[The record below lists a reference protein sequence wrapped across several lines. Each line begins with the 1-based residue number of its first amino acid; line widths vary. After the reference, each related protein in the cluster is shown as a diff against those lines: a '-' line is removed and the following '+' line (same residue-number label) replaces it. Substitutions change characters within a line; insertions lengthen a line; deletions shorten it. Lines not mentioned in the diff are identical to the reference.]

1 MVKARSD
8 VADILLVDIATQVEY
23 HEQRM
28 AWYSFWTSF
37 GSVATVVGS
46 SITALS
52 FANAVAAGITIDPN
66 SSYFKFIYLYIPLL
80 ISIFGITQEFG
91 RLNQKYYQHLM
102 YRDKYLLLKKKF
114 QEESFSDEAGSKI
127 RIDFDSEFDSEPPR
141 FQARWVNSMNKVA
154 RTYGHKVEGQVNWIE
169 RLLQDIIRFDNLDK
183 FSKGASQK

>member
-1 MVKARSD
+1 
-8 VADILLVDIATQVEY
+8 
-23 HEQRM
+23 
-28 AWYSFWTSF
+28 
-37 GSVATVVGS
+37 
-46 SITALS
+46 
-52 FANAVAAGITIDPN
+52 
-66 SSYFKFIYLYIPLL
+66 
-80 ISIFGITQEFG
+80 
-91 RLNQKYYQHLM
+91 M

-114 QEESFSDEAGSKI
+114 QEENFSDEAELKI